1 MFFISVLWEIKL
13 PKTNPDLKH
22 KSGHKQPPPSFTVKK
37 CSFYQRVEED
47 PLCVTSRLEINPR
60 NITEALSASPPT
72 HITADRGI
80 DSVTW
85 LSVSGSWR
93 HVSGSGR
100 QRCHG
105 AGKEAYVL
113 ERRAL
118 NASLALTS
126 LTRRTARVSVWRRQ
140 DGVCHE
146 LLALWEEVK
155 IWSREEEEEE
165 EAPAWLILAGKQQ
178 QRAHRPALQRS
189 I

>member
-1 MFFISVLWEIKL
+1 MRNKQILIKNIKADISSLHPVLL
-13 PKTNPDLKH
+13 LK
-22 KSGHKQPPPSFTVKK
+22 KIER
-37 CSFYQRVEED
+37 FYQRVEED

-60 NITEALSASPPT
+60 NVTEALSASPPT

-93 HVSGSGR
+93 HVSGSGH

-105 AGKEAYVL
+105 AGKEASVL

-155 IWSREEEEEE
+155 IWSREEEEE
-165 EAPAWLILAGKQQ
+165 APAWLILAGKQQ
-178 QRAHRPALQRS
+178 QRAHRPALQRP

>member
-1 MFFISVLWEIKL
+1 MFVFISVLWEIKL

-22 KSGHKQPPPSFTVKK
+22 ESGHKQPPPSFTLKK
-37 CSFYQRVEED
+37 IVF
-47 PLCVTSRLEINPR
+47 
-60 NITEALSASPPT
+60 LSAGGGGPTLRHFTVGDKSTERYWTTSPPT

-85 LSVSGSWR
+85 ISVSGSWR

-105 AGKEAYVL
+105 AGKEASVL

-155 IWSREEEEEE
+155 IWSKEE
-165 EAPAWLILAGKQQ
+165 EAPAWLILTGKQQ